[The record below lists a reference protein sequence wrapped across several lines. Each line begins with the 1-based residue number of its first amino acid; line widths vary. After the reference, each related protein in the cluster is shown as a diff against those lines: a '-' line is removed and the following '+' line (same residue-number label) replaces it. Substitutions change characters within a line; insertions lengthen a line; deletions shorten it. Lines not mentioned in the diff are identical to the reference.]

1 MSFEEAYKN
10 YLNYVSKRH
19 KKQGLVALASNFNS
33 RILPYF
39 KGKDISNISKIDIL
53 GWQNYIYDLNFKN
66 SYNDKLL
73 IELRKFL
80 KFCHNYYDINE
91 SIYLTLEPFVKKCE
105 DNKSD
110 FYTIQEFNKFIKC
123 VDNEIYKQFF
133 TFMFFTGTR
142 PGETFALRFSDLEEN
157 IIHIRHNLTTKGGRT
172 LDTPK
177 NYSSIRDIKIDN
189 ILKKDLLKLKK
200 YYYGKYKVPD
210 TDLFIFGGIKPLS
223 PSSCNRH
230 KKKACYKANLRPI
243 TLHQFRHSHATL
255 LLSNGIM
262 LNEVSRRLGHS
273 KTSTTLNVYCHTSLE
288 QEKKSIRTLNFLR
301 FNLFALASN
310 FNIIKSIFKHF
321 FNA

>member
-1 MSFEEAYKN
+1 MS
-10 YLNYVSKRH
+10 
-19 KKQGLVALASNFNS
+19 
-33 RILPYF
+33 
-39 KGKDISNISKIDIL
+39 
-53 GWQNYIYDLNFKN
+53 
-66 SYNDKLL
+66 
-73 IELRKFL
+73 
-80 KFCHNYYDINE
+80 E
-91 SIYLTLEPFVKKCE
+91 SIYLSIEPFVKKCE

-110 FYTIQEFNKFIKC
+110 FYTIQEFNQFIKC
-123 VDNEIYKQFF
+123 MDDEVYKQFF

-142 PGETFALRFSDLEEN
+142 PGETFALRFCDLEN
-157 IIHIRHNLTTKGGRT
+157 DIVHIRHNLTTKGGRT

-210 TDLFIFGGIKPLS
+210 NDLFIFGGIKPLS

-230 KKKACYKANLRPI
+230 KKKACEKANLRPI

-288 QEKKSIRTLNFLR
+288 QEKKSIKTLNFLR
-301 FNLFALASN
+301 FNLFALESN

>member
-1 MSFEEAYKN
+1 MSFEETYKN
-10 YLNYVSKRH
+10 YLTYVSKRH
-19 KKQGLVALASNFNS
+19 KKQGLVALTSNFNS

-39 KGKDISNISKIDIL
+39 SSKNIYELSKSDIL
-53 GWQNYIYDLNFKN
+53 GWQNYIYDFNFKN

-73 IELRKFL
+73 IEFRKFL
-80 KFCHNYYDINE
+80 KFCNKYYDLSDSVCN
-91 SIYLTLEPFVKKCE
+91 SLEPFIKKCE
-105 DNKSD
+105 PNNKD
-110 FYTIQEFNKFIKC
+110 FYTLQEFNKFIKC

-142 PGETFALRFSDLEEN
+142 PGETFALRFCDLEDN

-200 YYYGKYKVPD
+200 YYYGKYKVSD
-210 TDLFIFGGIKPLS
+210 GDLFIFGGLKPLS
-223 PSSCNRH
+223 PSSCNRY
-230 KKKACYKANLRPI
+230 KKKACQTANLRPI

-262 LNEVSRRLGHS
+262 LNEVARRLGHS
-273 KTSTTLNVYCHTSLE
+273 KTSTTLDIYCHTSSE
-288 QEKKSIRTLNFLR
+288 QEKKSLQTLNFLR
-301 FNLFALASN
+301 FNLFALTSN

-321 FNA
+321 FNV

>member
-19 KKQGLVALASNFNS
+19 KKQGLVALDSNFNS
-33 RILPYF
+33 RIIPYF
-39 KGKDISNISKIDIL
+39 KGKNIFDITKPDIL

-73 IELRKFL
+73 IEFRKFL
-80 KFCHNYYDINE
+80 KFCHNYYDLSE
-91 SIYLTLEPFVKKCE
+91 SICNSLEPFVKKCE
-105 DNKSD
+105 KNTSD
-110 FYTIQEFNKFIKC
+110 FYSLQEFNQFIKH
-123 VDNEIYKQFF
+123 VDDEVYKQFF
-133 TFMFFTGTR
+133 TFMFFCGTR
-142 PGETFALRFSDLEEN
+142 PGETFALRFCDLEDN
-157 IIHIRHNLTTKGGRT
+157 VIHIRHNLTTKGGRT

-177 NYSSIRDIKIDN
+177 NQSSIRDIKIDN

-223 PSSCNRH
+223 PSSCNRR
-230 KKKACYKANLRPI
+230 KKKACEKANLRSI

-273 KTSTTLNVYCHTSLE
+273 KTSTTLNIYCHTSLE
-288 QEKKSIRTLNFLR
+288 QEKKSIKTLNFLR
-301 FNLFALASN
+301 FNLITLDSN
-310 FNIIKSIFKHF
+310 FNLIKSIFKHF

>member
-10 YLNYVSKRH
+10 YLIYVSKRH
-19 KKQGLVALASNFNS
+19 KKQGLVALTSNFDS
-33 RILPYF
+33 RIIPYF
-39 KGKDISNISKIDIL
+39 KGKNIYNITKVDIL

-80 KFCHNYYDINE
+80 KFCHNYYDMSE
-91 SIYLTLEPFVKKCE
+91 SIYLSIEPFVKKCE
-105 DNKSD
+105 ENKSD
-110 FYTIQEFNKFIKC
+110 FYTIQEFNQFIKYMDDE
-123 VDNEIYKQFF
+123 VYRQFF

-142 PGETFALRFSDLEEN
+142 PGETFALRFCDLEDDV
-157 IIHIRHNLTTKGGRT
+157 IHIRHNLTTKGGRT

-177 NYSSIRDIKIDN
+177 NYSSIRNIKIDN
-189 ILKKDLLKLKK
+189 VLKKDLLKLKK
-200 YYYGKYKVPD
+200 YYYGKYKMSD
-210 TDLFIFGGIKPLS
+210 SDLFIFGGIKPLS

-230 KKKACYKANLRPI
+230 KKKACEKANLRPI

-273 KTSTTLNVYCHTSLE
+273 RTSTTLNVYCHTSLE
-288 QEKKSIRTLNFLR
+288 QEKKSIKTLNFLR
-301 FNLFALASN
+301 FNLFALTSN